1 MKMCNSISNI
11 QHLIYNT
18 SCTRHPM
25 KDNAPDIR
33 NSNFEPGNKMSI
45 HWNCFQ
51 SSAGQ
56 NFNEYFTEIKLIF
69 KNFK

>member
-56 NFNEYFTEIKLIF
+56 NFNEYFTEIK
-69 KNFK
+69 